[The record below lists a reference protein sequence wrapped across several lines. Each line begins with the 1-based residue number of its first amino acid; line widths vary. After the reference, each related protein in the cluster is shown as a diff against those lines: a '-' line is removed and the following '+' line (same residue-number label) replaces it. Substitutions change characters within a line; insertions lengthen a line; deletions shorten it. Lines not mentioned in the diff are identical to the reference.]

1 MNRLPRVLHTLS
13 LCVAFLFVAAVGY
26 AQVELRFSPQDTTL
40 DVGDAA
46 RLSIMLNDAIDV
58 RTIEVTVEYDPEV
71 LESAG
76 GESGQGFLDTS
87 CPLFDGFDDSTP
99 GIWQAYVVV
108 LGAECWLTGPAE
120 LIAWDFTALAPG
132 ISAITAVDVTLYAP
146 QSGEIEGVSL
156 PPTSVSVQ
164 DSVTAVYNLP
174 EPNNRLRVCPN
185 PFNPRLT
192 VSFTVPRTEQVRI
205 GVYDVTG
212 RPVRAL
218 ADRVFSTGEHS
229 VVWHGCNA
237 DGRAMP
243 SGTYL
248 VRLKTE
254 SGLQARKSM
263 LVR

>member
-1 MNRLPRVLHTLS
+1 MKCMLKHRLALLS
-13 LCVAFLFVAAVGY
+13 SAALLIVAGAGQ

-40 DVGDAA
+40 GVGDAA
-46 RLSIMLNDAIDV
+46 RLSIMLDDAIGV
-58 RTIEVTVEYDPEV
+58 RTIEVTVQYDSLL
-71 LESAG
+71 LESVG
-76 GESGQGFLDTS
+76 VGSGQGFLDTG

-99 GIWQAYVVV
+99 GVWQAYCVV

-120 LIAWDFTALAPG
+120 LIVWDFTALAPG
-132 ISAITAVDVTLYAP
+132 ISAITAMNITLYAP

-156 PPTSVSVQ
+156 PAASVAVQ
-164 DSVTAVYNLP
+164 DSVTAIYNLP
-174 EPNNRLRVCPN
+174 APNNRLRVCPN

-192 VSFTVPRTEQVRI
+192 VSFTVLRTEQVRI
-205 GVYDVTG
+205 GVYDLTG
-212 RPVRAL
+212 RPIRAL

-229 VVWHGCNA
+229 VVWNGCKA

-254 SGLQARKSM
+254 SDLWARKSM